1 MPEQR
6 NRPYFRQMNNMN
18 MRPAPQRTPPAD
30 MTRRQQPARLEPAF
44 SQQSPEAPS
53 PKDRPPEKKTAA
65 APELGAAAVRN
76 VISSVFASE
85 DSLLILLILYLL
97 YKEKADMKL
106 LLALAYIML

>member
-18 MRPAPQRTPPAD
+18 MRTVPGKAAPTD
-30 MTRRQQPARLEPAF
+30 MSRRQSPARLEPAF
-44 SQQSPEAPS
+44 SQGPS
-53 PKDRPPEKKTAA
+53 ETPPPKERPPEKKTAA
-65 APELGAAAVRN
+65 APENGAAAVRN
-76 VISSVFASE
+76 IVSSVFASE
-85 DSLLILLILYLL
+85 DSLMILLILYLL